1 MNSTENTNN
10 NTPVIEVSHLTKYYG
25 NFPAV
30 HDISFNIN
38 KGEVVG
44 FLGPNGAGK
53 TTTMKVLTG
62 FMPPTGGT
70 VKIAGYDALE
80 NYLEIREKIGY
91 LPESVPLYTDMTVT
105 EYLSFMGSIRG
116 MKKNKLSNQISNVI
130 EQCRLGDYRHTIIG
144 KLSKGYRQRV
154 GVAQAVIH
162 EPEVLVL
169 DEPTIGIDPIQVV
182 ETRKLI
188 KELGE
193 SDRTLILSTHILPEV
208 SMLCKRILIIHQGKI
223 VAEDTPNNLS
233 SRLKGAEQ
241 ISIEVKGPQ
250 KQIQQTLDKINGV
263 EFVQI
268 MENTSSKNIYSYMV
282 QVEQNLD
289 LRSTISKTIINNG
302 WELLKLQNVD
312 MSLEEIFLKLTT
324 REEF

>member
-1 MNSTENTNN
+1 MENTNN
-10 NTPVIEVSHLTKYYG
+10 NKPVIEVSHLTKYYG

-30 HDISFNIN
+30 HDISFNIA

-80 NYLEIREKIGY
+80 NSLEIREKIGY

-105 EYLSFMGSIRG
+105 EYLSFMGAIRG
-116 MKKNKLSNQISNVI
+116 LQKNKLTNQISKVI

-241 ISIEVKGPQ
+241 ISIEVKGPTKQTQ
-250 KQIQQTLDKINGV
+250 KTLENINGV
-263 EFVQI
+263 EFVKVL
-268 MENTSSKNIYSYMV
+268 ENTSSKNIYSYMI
-282 QVEQNLD
+282 QVEQDLD

-302 WELLKLQNVD
+302 WELLKLQDVD

>member
-1 MNSTENTNN
+1 
-10 NTPVIEVSHLTKYYG
+10 
-25 NFPAV
+25 
-30 HDISFNIN
+30 
-38 KGEVVG
+38 
-44 FLGPNGAGK
+44 
-53 TTTMKVLTG
+53 
-62 FMPPTGGT
+62 
-70 VKIAGYDALE
+70 
-80 NYLEIREKIGY
+80 
-91 LPESVPLYTDMTVT
+91 MTVT
-105 EYLSFMGSIRG
+105 EYLSFMGAIRG
-116 MKKNKLSNQISNVI
+116 LQKNKLTNQISNVI

-241 ISIEVKGPQ
+241 ISIEVKGPTKQTQ
-250 KQIQQTLDKINGV
+250 KTLENINGV
-263 EFVQI
+263 EFVKVL
-268 MENTSSKNIYSYMV
+268 ENTSSKNIYSYMI
-282 QVEQNLD
+282 QVEQGLD

-302 WELLKLQNVD
+302 WELLKLQDVD

>member
-1 MNSTENTNN
+1 
-10 NTPVIEVSHLTKYYG
+10 
-25 NFPAV
+25 
-30 HDISFNIN
+30 
-38 KGEVVG
+38 
-44 FLGPNGAGK
+44 
-53 TTTMKVLTG
+53 
-62 FMPPTGGT
+62 MPPTGGT

-80 NYLEIREKIGY
+80 NSLEIREKIGY

-116 MKKNKLSNQISNVI
+116 MKKNKLSNQIANVI

-193 SDRTLILSTHILPEV
+193 NDRTLILSTHILPEV

-223 VAEDTPNNLS
+223 VAEDTPDNLS

-241 ISIEVKGPQ
+241 ISIEVKGPE
-250 KQIQQTLDKINGV
+250 KT
-263 EFVQI
+263 
-268 MENTSSKNIYSYMV
+268 NTTNH
-282 QVEQNLD
+282 
-289 LRSTISKTIINNG
+289 
-302 WELLKLQNVD
+302 
-312 MSLEEIFLKLTT
+312 
-324 REEF
+324 